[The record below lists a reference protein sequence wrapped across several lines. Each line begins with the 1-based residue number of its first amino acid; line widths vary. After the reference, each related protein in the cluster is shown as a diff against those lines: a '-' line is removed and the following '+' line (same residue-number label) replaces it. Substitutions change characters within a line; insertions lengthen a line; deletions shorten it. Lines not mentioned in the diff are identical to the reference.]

1 MGYSLSI
8 ISEIEELCAK
18 MVAPTFGIDMV
29 TSQAAAASL
38 DQDWQAVGEAL
49 GNLSSHA
56 MVALGLGSTWADIF
70 QWLAVIA
77 AIYLLVLDRTNWRTN
92 LLTALLVPYL
102 ALQLP
107 GFIFDFLRGNV
118 GLWIA
123 FIAVVIRLFFA
134 SQLPQTIHG
143 DLELPAAFI
152 LLIVTA
158 PKFLVEYRTSAWGEA
173 ISVIIGLYLLI
184 QHISQAG
191 GCRPAFAEPRG
202 VSHTIGIILLFVAPV
217 WAIFNLF

>member
-1 MGYSLSI
+1 MVNPTYG
-8 ISEIEELCAK
+8 IE
-18 MVAPTFGIDMV
+18 MVS
-29 TSQAAAASL
+29 SQAVSL
-38 DQDWQAVGEAL
+38 DQDWQAVGAAL
-49 GNLSSHA
+49 GQLGVHA
-56 MVALGLGSTWADIF
+56 VDALAFSYTWTAILRY
-70 QWLAVIA
+70 LAVIA

-107 GFIFDFLRGNV
+107 SPIFDFLRGNV

-134 SQLPQTIHG
+134 SQFPQTIHG

-158 PKFLVEYRTSAWGEA
+158 PKLLADYRRSWISDT
-173 ISVIIGLYLLI
+173 ISVIIGLYLLV
-184 QHISQAG
+184 QHIQNSG
-191 GCRPAFAEPRG
+191 GFRPAFSESRG
-202 VSHTIGIILLFVAPV
+202 FAHTIGIILLFVAPL
-217 WAIFNLF
+217 WALFQIIF

>member
-1 MGYSLSI
+1 MVNPTYG
-8 ISEIEELCAK
+8 IE
-18 MVAPTFGIDMV
+18 MVS
-29 TSQAAAASL
+29 SQASL

-49 GNLSSHA
+49 SQLGAHTFA
-56 MVALGLGSTWADIF
+56 ALGLAYTWTGIL

-107 GFIFDFLRGNV
+107 EPIFGFLRGNI

-134 SQLPQTIHG
+134 SQFPQTIHG
-143 DLELPAAFI
+143 DLELPASFI

-158 PKFLVEYRTSAWGEA
+158 PTMLVAYRRSIWADA
-173 ISVIIGLYLLI
+173 ISLIIGAYLMI
-184 QHISQAG
+184 QHINNAG
-191 GCRPAFAEPRG
+191 GCRPAFSESRG
-202 VSHTIGIILLFVAPV
+202 VSHTIGIILLFVAPL
-217 WAIFNLF
+217 WAIFHYAF

>member
-1 MGYSLSI
+1 
-8 ISEIEELCAK
+8 
-18 MVAPTFGIDMV
+18 MVAPNFGIEMV
-29 TSQAAAASL
+29 TSQSATL
-38 DQDWQAVGEAL
+38 GQDWQAVGNA
-49 GNLSSHA
+49 LSSLGSHA
-56 MVALGLGSTWADIF
+56 VVALSFGYTWGVIL

-77 AIYLLVLDRTNWRTN
+77 TIYLLVLDRTNWRTN

-107 GFIFDFLRGNV
+107 EPIFNFLRGNV

-134 SQLPQTIHG
+134 SQFPNAIHG
-143 DLELPAAFI
+143 DLELPGAFI

-158 PKFLVEYRTSAWGEA
+158 PKFLVNHRTGIWGE
-173 ISVIIGLYLLI
+173 IVSVIIGAYLLV

-191 GCRPAFAEPRG
+191 GCRPAFSEARG
-202 VSHTIGIILLFVAPV
+202 ISHTIGIILLFVAPLYAFITF
-217 WAIFNLF
+217 W